1 MGTSA
6 STAATTAPNPSGVG
20 DTEASSG
27 VILTQTVVDST
38 TVAISCSTSQKDP
51 DLADLQRVDSF
62 LQQLPYFEQTKR
74 YAFRSFDELKRNL
87 AEAVLRNEI
96 RPGFTHWTNQLIVFV
111 HEYGLFFT
119 KADHLQLIKLFL
131 GVAQTPDIDLPTIDF
146 CFAALYELLKYFFVF
161 FLNIYRFFF

>member
-6 STAATTAPNPSGVG
+6 STGATAPNPSGVG

-27 VILTQTVVDST
+27 VMLTQTVVDST
-38 TVAISCSTSQKDP
+38 TVAISCSTTSQKDP

-146 CFAALYELLKYFFVF
+146 CFAALHELLKYFFCC
-161 FLNIYRFFF
+161 